1 MVYRETIQ
9 AGVIPTIEV
18 FSQVL
23 GCLQFPRDSSLRKT
37 FIENLGIG
45 FDASRSSNV
54 SSLLDGFGEYDIRS
68 FSILEVRTTAAAA
81 KYLVYML
88 SFIDVFITKELT

>member
-23 GCLQFPRDSSLRKT
+23 GCLQFPRDCSLRNK
-37 FIENLGIG
+37 FIENLGSH
-45 FDASRSSNV
+45 FDASKFSNV
-54 SSLLDGFGEYDIRS
+54 STLLDGFGEYDIRS
-68 FSILEVRTTAAAA
+68 FSILEVWQQKRYFFCPYFYAEFST
-81 KYLVYML
+81 KLDL
-88 SFIDVFITKELT
+88 SLL